1 MTRVVLAA
9 AYRTPIGVFGGAFK
23 DVPAYDLGATL
34 IEHIIKETGLNPSE
48 IDEVIIGNV
57 LQAGQGQNPA
67 RIAGLPE
74 TVPAF
79 TVNKVCGS
87 GLKSIQ
93 LAYQSIVTGENDIV
107 LAGGMENMSQS
118 PMLVNNSRFGFK
130 MGHQSMVD
138 SMVYDGLTDVFNQY
152 HMGITAENLVEQYGI
167 SREEQDTFAV
177 NSQHKAVRAQ
187 QNGEFDSEIVPVS
200 IPQRKGEPILVTK
213 DEGVRENVSV
223 EKLSRLRPAF
233 KKDGTVTAGNAS
245 GINDGAA
252 MMLVMSE
259 DKAKE
264 LNIEPLA
271 VLDGFGSHG
280 VDPSIMGI
288 APVGAVEKALKRSKK
303 ELSDID
309 VFELNEAFAAQLL
322 AVDRELKLP
331 PEKVNVKGGAIALG
345 HPIGASGARVLV
357 TLLHQLNDEVETG
370 LTSLVAVKLSL
381 QLYQSINNK
390 KTGYHNSINYMLA

>member
-1 MTRVVLAA
+1 MTRVILAA

-67 RIAGLPE
+67 RIAAMKGGLPE

-177 NSQHKAVRAQ
+177 NSQQKAVRAQ

-200 IPQRKGEPILVTK
+200 IPQRKGEPIVVTK

-252 MMLVMSE
+252 MVLVMSE

-309 VFELNEAFAAQLL
+309 VFELNEAFAAQSL

-370 LTSLVAVKLSL
+370 LTSLCIGGGQAIAAVVSK
-381 QLYQSINNK
+381 YK
-390 KTGYHNSINYMLA
+390 

>member
-34 IEHIIKETGLNPSE
+34 IEHIIKETGLNPSD

-67 RIAGLPE
+67 RIAAMKGGLPE

-177 NSQHKAVRAQ
+177 NSQQKAVRAQ

-200 IPQRKGEPILVTK
+200 IPQRKGEPIVVTK

-309 VFELNEAFAAQLL
+309 VFELNEAFAAQSL

-370 LTSLVAVKLSL
+370 LTSLCIGGGQAIAAVVSK
-381 QLYQSINNK
+381 YK
-390 KTGYHNSINYMLA
+390 

>member
-67 RIAGLPE
+67 RIAAMKGGLPE

-177 NSQHKAVRAQ
+177 NSQQKAVRAQ

-200 IPQRKGEPILVTK
+200 IPQRKGEPTLVTK

-309 VFELNEAFAAQLL
+309 VFELNEAFAAQSL

-370 LTSLVAVKLSL
+370 LTSLCIGGGQAIAAVVSK
-381 QLYQSINNK
+381 YK
-390 KTGYHNSINYMLA
+390 

>member
-67 RIAGLPE
+67 RIAAMKGGLPE

-177 NSQHKAVRAQ
+177 NSQQKAVRAQ

-200 IPQRKGEPILVTK
+200 IPQRKGEPIVVTK

-309 VFELNEAFAAQLL
+309 VFELNEAFAAQSL
-322 AVDRELKLP
+322 AVDHELKLP

-370 LTSLVAVKLSL
+370 LTSLCIGGGQAIAAVVSK
-381 QLYQSINNK
+381 YK
-390 KTGYHNSINYMLA
+390 

>member
-67 RIAGLPE
+67 RIAAMKGGLPE

-177 NSQHKAVRAQ
+177 NSQQKAVRAQ

-200 IPQRKGEPILVTK
+200 IPQRKGEPIVVTK

-309 VFELNEAFAAQLL
+309 VFELNEAFAAQSL

-357 TLLHQLNDEVETG
+357 ALLHQLNDEVETG
-370 LTSLVAVKLSL
+370 LTSLCIGGGQAIAAVVSK
-381 QLYQSINNK
+381 YK
-390 KTGYHNSINYMLA
+390 

>member
-48 IDEVIIGNV
+48 INEVIIGNV

-67 RIAGLPE
+67 RIAAMKGGLPE

-177 NSQHKAVRAQ
+177 NSQQKAVRAQ

-200 IPQRKGEPILVTK
+200 IPQRKGEPIVVTK

-223 EKLSRLRPAF
+223 EKLSRLRPTF

-252 MMLVMSE
+252 MILVMSE

-309 VFELNEAFAAQLL
+309 VFELNEAFAAQSL

-370 LTSLVAVKLSL
+370 LTSLCIGGGQAIAAVVSK
-381 QLYQSINNK
+381 YK
-390 KTGYHNSINYMLA
+390 

>member
-9 AYRTPIGVFGGAFK
+9 AYRTPIGVFGSAFK

-67 RIAGLPE
+67 RIAAMKGGLPE
-74 TVPAF
+74 TVLAF

-177 NSQHKAVRAQ
+177 NSQQKAVRAQ

-309 VFELNEAFAAQLL
+309 VFELNEAFAAQSL

-370 LTSLVAVKLSL
+370 LTSLCIGGGQAIAAVVSK
-381 QLYQSINNK
+381 YK
-390 KTGYHNSINYMLA
+390 

>member
-48 IDEVIIGNV
+48 INEVIIGNV

-67 RIAGLPE
+67 RIAAMKGGLPE

-177 NSQHKAVRAQ
+177 NSQQKAVRAQ
-187 QNGEFDSEIVPVS
+187 QNCEFDSEIVPVS
-200 IPQRKGEPILVTK
+200 IPQRKGEPIVVTK

-264 LNIEPLA
+264 LNIKPLA

-309 VFELNEAFAAQLL
+309 VFELNEAFAAQSL

-370 LTSLVAVKLSL
+370 LTSLCIGGGQAIAAVVSK
-381 QLYQSINNK
+381 YK
-390 KTGYHNSINYMLA
+390 

>member
-1 MTRVVLAA
+1 MRRVVLAA

-34 IEHIIKETGLNPSE
+34 IEHIIKETGSNPSE

-67 RIAGLPE
+67 RIAAMKGGLPE

-177 NSQHKAVRAQ
+177 NSQQKAVRAQ

-309 VFELNEAFAAQLL
+309 VFELNEAFAAQSL

-370 LTSLVAVKLSL
+370 LTSLCIGGGQAIAAVVSK
-381 QLYQSINNK
+381 YK
-390 KTGYHNSINYMLA
+390 

>member
-67 RIAGLPE
+67 RIAAMKGGLPE

-93 LAYQSIVTGENDIV
+93 LAYQSIVTGENDIM

-200 IPQRKGEPILVTK
+200 IPQRKGEPIVVTK

-271 VLDGFGSHG
+271 VLDGFGTHG

-309 VFELNEAFAAQLL
+309 VFELNEAFAAQSL

-370 LTSLVAVKLSL
+370 LTSLCIGGGQAIAAVVSK
-381 QLYQSINNK
+381 YK
-390 KTGYHNSINYMLA
+390 

>member
-48 IDEVIIGNV
+48 INEVIIGNV

-67 RIAGLPE
+67 RIAAMKGGLPE

-177 NSQHKAVRAQ
+177 NSQQKAVRAQ

-200 IPQRKGEPILVTK
+200 IPQRKGEPIVVAK

-223 EKLSRLRPAF
+223 EKLSRLRSAF

-309 VFELNEAFAAQLL
+309 VFELNEAFAAQSL

-331 PEKVNVKGGAIALG
+331 PEKVNAKGGAIALG

-370 LTSLVAVKLSL
+370 LTSLCIGGGQAIAAVVSK
-381 QLYQSINNK
+381 YK
-390 KTGYHNSINYMLA
+390 

>member
-48 IDEVIIGNV
+48 INEVIIGNV

-67 RIAGLPE
+67 RIAAMKGGLPE

-130 MGHQSMVD
+130 MGHQLMVD

-177 NSQHKAVRAQ
+177 NSQQKAVRAQ

-200 IPQRKGEPILVTK
+200 IPQRKGEPIVVTK

-252 MMLVMSE
+252 MILVMSE

-309 VFELNEAFAAQLL
+309 VFELNEAFAAQSL

-370 LTSLVAVKLSL
+370 LTSLCIGGGQAIAAVVSK
-381 QLYQSINNK
+381 YK
-390 KTGYHNSINYMLA
+390 

>member
-67 RIAGLPE
+67 RIAAMKGGLPE

-177 NSQHKAVRAQ
+177 NSQQKAVRAQ

-223 EKLSRLRPAF
+223 EKLSSLRPAF

-309 VFELNEAFAAQLL
+309 VFELNEAFAAQSL

-370 LTSLVAVKLSL
+370 LTSLCIGGGQAIAAVVSK
-381 QLYQSINNK
+381 YK
-390 KTGYHNSINYMLA
+390 

>member
-67 RIAGLPE
+67 RIAAMKGGLPE

-370 LTSLVAVKLSL
+370 LTSLCIGGGQA
-381 QLYQSINNK
+381 
-390 KTGYHNSINYMLA
+390 

>member
-67 RIAGLPE
+67 RIAAMKGGLPE

-167 SREEQDTFAV
+167 SREEQDTFVV

-370 LTSLVAVKLSL
+370 LTSLCIGGGQAIAAVVSK
-381 QLYQSINNK
+381 YK
-390 KTGYHNSINYMLA
+390 

>member
-67 RIAGLPE
+67 RIAAMKGGLPE

-177 NSQHKAVRAQ
+177 NSQHKALRAQ

-200 IPQRKGEPILVTK
+200 IPQRKGEPIVVTK
-213 DEGVRENVSV
+213 DEGVRENASV

-309 VFELNEAFAAQLL
+309 VFELNEAFAAQSL

-370 LTSLVAVKLSL
+370 LTSLCIGGGQAIAAVVSK
-381 QLYQSINNK
+381 YK
-390 KTGYHNSINYMLA
+390 

>member
-48 IDEVIIGNV
+48 INEVIIGNV

-67 RIAGLPE
+67 RIAAMKGGLPE

-152 HMGITAENLVEQYGI
+152 HMCITAENLVEQYGI

-177 NSQHKAVRAQ
+177 NSQQKAVRAQ

-200 IPQRKGEPILVTK
+200 IPQRKGEPIVVTK

-252 MMLVMSE
+252 MILVMSE

-309 VFELNEAFAAQLL
+309 VFELNEAFAAQSL

-370 LTSLVAVKLSL
+370 LTSLCIGGGQAIAAVVSK
-381 QLYQSINNK
+381 YK
-390 KTGYHNSINYMLA
+390 

>member
-67 RIAGLPE
+67 RIAAMKGGLPE
-74 TVPAF
+74 TVSAF

-177 NSQHKAVRAQ
+177 NSQQKAVRAQ

-200 IPQRKGEPILVTK
+200 IPQRKGEPIVVTK

-309 VFELNEAFAAQLL
+309 VFELNEAFAAQSL

-370 LTSLVAVKLSL
+370 LTSLCIGGGQAIAAVVSK
-381 QLYQSINNK
+381 YK
-390 KTGYHNSINYMLA
+390 

>member
-48 IDEVIIGNV
+48 INEVIIGNV

-67 RIAGLPE
+67 RIAAMKGGLPE

-177 NSQHKAVRAQ
+177 NSQQKAVRAQ
-187 QNGEFDSEIVPVS
+187 QNGEFDSEIVPVL
-200 IPQRKGEPILVTK
+200 IPQRKGEPIVVTK

-309 VFELNEAFAAQLL
+309 VFELNEAFAAQSL

-370 LTSLVAVKLSL
+370 LTSLCIGGGQAIAAVVSK
-381 QLYQSINNK
+381 YK
-390 KTGYHNSINYMLA
+390 

>member
-67 RIAGLPE
+67 RIAAMKGGLPE

-309 VFELNEAFAAQLL
+309 VFELNEAFSAQLL

-370 LTSLVAVKLSL
+370 LTSLCIGGGQAIAAVVSK
-381 QLYQSINNK
+381 YK
-390 KTGYHNSINYMLA
+390 

>member
-67 RIAGLPE
+67 RIAAMKGGLPE

-118 PMLVNNSRFGFK
+118 PMLVNNGRFGFK
-130 MGHQSMVD
+130 MGHQSMID

-177 NSQHKAVRAQ
+177 NSQQKAARAQ

-200 IPQRKGEPILVTK
+200 IPQRKGEPIVVTK

-309 VFELNEAFAAQLL
+309 IFELNEAFAAQSL

-370 LTSLVAVKLSL
+370 LTSLCIGGGQAIAAVVSK
-381 QLYQSINNK
+381 YK
-390 KTGYHNSINYMLA
+390 

>member
-67 RIAGLPE
+67 RIAAMKGGLPE

-177 NSQHKAVRAQ
+177 NSQQKAVRAQ

-200 IPQRKGEPILVTK
+200 IPQRKGEPIVVTK

-223 EKLSRLRPAF
+223 ERLSRLRPAF

-271 VLDGFGSHG
+271 VLDGFGTHG

-309 VFELNEAFAAQLL
+309 VFELNEAFAAQSL

-370 LTSLVAVKLSL
+370 LTSLCIGGGQAIAAVVSK
-381 QLYQSINNK
+381 YK
-390 KTGYHNSINYMLA
+390 

>member
-67 RIAGLPE
+67 RIAAMKGGLPE

-177 NSQHKAVRAQ
+177 NSQQKAVRAQ

-200 IPQRKGEPILVTK
+200 IPQRKGEPIVVSK

-309 VFELNEAFAAQLL
+309 VFELNEAFAAQSL

-370 LTSLVAVKLSL
+370 LTSLCIGGGQAIAAVVSK
-381 QLYQSINNK
+381 YK
-390 KTGYHNSINYMLA
+390 

>member
-34 IEHIIKETGLNPSE
+34 IEHIIKETSLNPSE
-48 IDEVIIGNV
+48 INEVIIGNV

-67 RIAGLPE
+67 RIAAMKGGLPE

-177 NSQHKAVRAQ
+177 NSQQKAVRAQ

-200 IPQRKGEPILVTK
+200 IPQRKGEPIVVTK

-252 MMLVMSE
+252 MILVMSE

-309 VFELNEAFAAQLL
+309 VFELNEAFAAQSL

-370 LTSLVAVKLSL
+370 LTSLCIGGGQAIAAVVSK
-381 QLYQSINNK
+381 YK
-390 KTGYHNSINYMLA
+390 

>member
-67 RIAGLPE
+67 RIAAMKGGLPE

-177 NSQHKAVRAQ
+177 NSQQKAVRAQ

-200 IPQRKGEPILVTK
+200 IPQRKGEPIVVTK

-309 VFELNEAFAAQLL
+309 VFELNEAFAAQSL

-357 TLLHQLNDEVETG
+357 TLLHQLSDEVETG
-370 LTSLVAVKLSL
+370 LTSLCIGGGQAIAAVVSK
-381 QLYQSINNK
+381 YK
-390 KTGYHNSINYMLA
+390 

>member
-34 IEHIIKETGLNPSE
+34 IEHIIKEAGLNPSE

-67 RIAGLPE
+67 RIAAMKGGLPE

-370 LTSLVAVKLSL
+370 LTSLCIGGGQAIAAVVSK
-381 QLYQSINNK
+381 YK
-390 KTGYHNSINYMLA
+390 

>member
-67 RIAGLPE
+67 RIAAMKGGLPE

-177 NSQHKAVRAQ
+177 NSQQKAVRAQ

-200 IPQRKGEPILVTK
+200 IPQRKGEPIVVTK

-271 VLDGFGSHG
+271 VLDGFGTHG

-309 VFELNEAFAAQLL
+309 VFELNEAFAAQSL

-357 TLLHQLNDEVETG
+357 TLLHQLSDEVETG
-370 LTSLVAVKLSL
+370 LTSLCIGGGQAIAAVVSK
-381 QLYQSINNK
+381 YK
-390 KTGYHNSINYMLA
+390 

>member
-48 IDEVIIGNV
+48 INEVIIGNV

-67 RIAGLPE
+67 RIAAMKGGLPE
-74 TVPAF
+74 TVPVF

-177 NSQHKAVRAQ
+177 NSQKKAANAQ
-187 QNGEFDSEIVPVS
+187 QNGGFDSEIVPVS
-200 IPQRKGEPILVTK
+200 IPQRKGEPIVVTK

-309 VFELNEAFAAQLL
+309 VFELNEAFAAQSL

-370 LTSLVAVKLSL
+370 LTSLCIGGGQAIAAVVSK
-381 QLYQSINNK
+381 YK
-390 KTGYHNSINYMLA
+390 

>member
-67 RIAGLPE
+67 RIAAMKGGLPE

-177 NSQHKAVRAQ
+177 NSQQKAVRAQ

-200 IPQRKGEPILVTK
+200 IPQRKGEPIVVTK

-271 VLDGFGSHG
+271 VLDGFGTHG

-309 VFELNEAFAAQLL
+309 VFELNEAFAAQSL

-357 TLLHQLNDEVETG
+357 TLLHKLNDEVETG
-370 LTSLVAVKLSL
+370 LTSLCIGGGQAIAAVVSK
-381 QLYQSINNK
+381 YK
-390 KTGYHNSINYMLA
+390 

>member
-67 RIAGLPE
+67 RIAAMKGGLPE

-200 IPQRKGEPILVTK
+200 IPQRKGEPIVVTK
-213 DEGVRENVSV
+213 DEGIRENVSV

-271 VLDGFGSHG
+271 VLDGFGTHG

-309 VFELNEAFAAQLL
+309 VFELNEAFAAQSL

-370 LTSLVAVKLSL
+370 LTSLCIGGGQAIAAVVSK
-381 QLYQSINNK
+381 YK
-390 KTGYHNSINYMLA
+390 

>member
-67 RIAGLPE
+67 RIAAMKGGLPE

-93 LAYQSIVTGENDIV
+93 LAYQSIVTGENDIA

-177 NSQHKAVRAQ
+177 NSQQKAVRAQ

-309 VFELNEAFAAQLL
+309 VFELNEAFAAQSL

-370 LTSLVAVKLSL
+370 LTSLCIGGGQAIAAVVSK
-381 QLYQSINNK
+381 YK
-390 KTGYHNSINYMLA
+390 

>member
-67 RIAGLPE
+67 RIAAMKGGLPE

-177 NSQHKAVRAQ
+177 NSQQKTVRAQ

-200 IPQRKGEPILVTK
+200 IPQRKGEPIVVTK

-309 VFELNEAFAAQLL
+309 VFELNEAFAAQSL

-370 LTSLVAVKLSL
+370 LTSLCIGGGQAIAAVVSK
-381 QLYQSINNK
+381 YK
-390 KTGYHNSINYMLA
+390 

>member
-48 IDEVIIGNV
+48 INEVIIGNV

-67 RIAGLPE
+67 RIAAMKGGLPE

-177 NSQHKAVRAQ
+177 NSQQKAVRAQ

-200 IPQRKGEPILVTK
+200 IPQCKGEPIVVTK

-252 MMLVMSE
+252 MILVMSE

-309 VFELNEAFAAQLL
+309 VFELNEAFAAQSL

-370 LTSLVAVKLSL
+370 LTSLCIGGGQAIAAVVSK
-381 QLYQSINNK
+381 YK
-390 KTGYHNSINYMLA
+390 

>member
-48 IDEVIIGNV
+48 INEVIIGNV

-67 RIAGLPE
+67 RIAAMKGGLPE

-167 SREEQDTFAV
+167 SREEQDAFVV
-177 NSQHKAVRAQ
+177 NSQQKAVRAQ
-187 QNGEFDSEIVPVS
+187 QNGGFDSEIVPVS
-200 IPQRKGEPILVTK
+200 IPQRKGEPIVVSK
-213 DEGVRENVSV
+213 DEGVRGDASV

-264 LNIEPLA
+264 LDIEPLA

-309 VFELNEAFAAQLL
+309 VFELNEAFAAQSL

-370 LTSLVAVKLSL
+370 LTSLCIGGGQAIAAVVSK
-381 QLYQSINNK
+381 YK
-390 KTGYHNSINYMLA
+390 

>member
-48 IDEVIIGNV
+48 INEVIIGNV

-67 RIAGLPE
+67 RIAAMKGGLPE

-118 PMLVNNSRFGFK
+118 RMLVNNSRFGFK

-167 SREEQDTFAV
+167 SREEQDAFAV
-177 NSQHKAVRAQ
+177 NSQQKAVRAQ
-187 QNGEFDSEIVPVS
+187 QNGGFDSEIVPVS
-200 IPQRKGEPILVTK
+200 IPQRKGEPIVVSK
-213 DEGVRENVSV
+213 DEGVRGDASV

-264 LNIEPLA
+264 LDIEPLA

-309 VFELNEAFAAQLL
+309 VFELNEAFAAQSL

-370 LTSLVAVKLSL
+370 LTSLCIGGGQAIAAVVSK
-381 QLYQSINNK
+381 YK
-390 KTGYHNSINYMLA
+390 

>member
-48 IDEVIIGNV
+48 INEVIIGNV

-67 RIAGLPE
+67 RIAAMKGGLPE

-138 SMVYDGLTDVFNQY
+138 SMIYDGLTDVFNQY

-177 NSQHKAVRAQ
+177 NSQQKAVRAQ

-200 IPQRKGEPILVTK
+200 IPQRKGEPIVVTK

-252 MMLVMSE
+252 MILVMSE

-309 VFELNEAFAAQLL
+309 VFELNEAFAAQSL

-370 LTSLVAVKLSL
+370 LTSLCIGGGQAIAAVVSK
-381 QLYQSINNK
+381 YK
-390 KTGYHNSINYMLA
+390 

>member
-48 IDEVIIGNV
+48 INEVIIGNV

-67 RIAGLPE
+67 RIAAMKGGLPE

-130 MGHQSMVD
+130 MGHKSMVD

-177 NSQHKAVRAQ
+177 NSQQKAVRAQ

-200 IPQRKGEPILVTK
+200 IPQRKGEPIVVTK

-252 MMLVMSE
+252 MILVMSE

-309 VFELNEAFAAQLL
+309 VFELNEAFAAQSL

-370 LTSLVAVKLSL
+370 LTSLCIGGGQAIAAVVSK
-381 QLYQSINNK
+381 YK
-390 KTGYHNSINYMLA
+390 

>member
-48 IDEVIIGNV
+48 INEVIIGNV

-67 RIAGLPE
+67 RIAAMKGGLPE

-177 NSQHKAVRAQ
+177 NSQQKAVRAQ

-200 IPQRKGEPILVTK
+200 IPQRKGESIVVTM

-309 VFELNEAFAAQLL
+309 VFELNEAFAAQSL
-322 AVDRELKLP
+322 AVDRELKSP

-370 LTSLVAVKLSL
+370 LTSLCIGGGQAIAAVVSK
-381 QLYQSINNK
+381 YK
-390 KTGYHNSINYMLA
+390 

>member
-48 IDEVIIGNV
+48 INEVIIGNV

-67 RIAGLPE
+67 RIAAMKGGLPE

-167 SREEQDTFAV
+167 SREEQDAFAV
-177 NSQHKAVRAQ
+177 NSQQKAVRAQ
-187 QNGEFDSEIVPVS
+187 QNGGFDSEIVPVS
-200 IPQRKGEPILVTK
+200 IPQRKGEPIVVSK
-213 DEGVRENVSV
+213 DEGVRGDASV
-223 EKLSRLRPAF
+223 EKISRLRPAF

-264 LNIEPLA
+264 LDIEPLA

-309 VFELNEAFAAQLL
+309 VFELNEAFAAQSL

-370 LTSLVAVKLSL
+370 LTSLCIGGGQAIAAVVSK
-381 QLYQSINNK
+381 YK
-390 KTGYHNSINYMLA
+390 